1 MNRRQFHCQIAAT
14 LAAAAALPLSARQP
28 GPAQDI
34 RATVDAAIRPV
45 MAQYDVAG
53 MAVGVTVEGRSAC
66 FNYGV
71 ASREARTP
79 VSDDTLFELGSV
91 SKTFTA
97 TLACYAQALG
107 KLALDEH
114 PGTYLPQLRASEID
128 RASLLHLGTYTAGG
142 LPLQFPDDITDSE
155 RMIGYFRQWKPDA
168 APGAQRR
175 YSNPSIGLL
184 GHLTA
189 LALKMDFADAV
200 QALLFA
206 PLGLDHSQ
214 IRVPASAMASYA
226 WGYARENQPIRVNP
240 GMFDAQSYG
249 IKSTAADVI
258 RFVQANMAP
267 GRLQEP
273 MRRAIAGTHV
283 GYFKVGEM
291 VQGLGWEQYRF
302 PLTLERLLAGNSSTM
317 LLQSQAATRLVAPQV
332 PSGPTLFNKTGSTN
346 GFGAY
351 AAFVPD
357 RQVGIVLLANRN
369 FPIPARIKA
378 AHAILER
385 LAAPR
390 SSPAPGRAASGA
402 PDRHGTSDATAM
414 TR

>member
-1 MNRRQFHCQIAAT
+1 MLRLRLVSLRAGCHKGNMKRRQFHRQIAAT

-34 RATVDAAIRPV
+34 RATVDAAIRPL
-45 MAQYDVAG
+45 MAQYDVPG

-71 ASREARTP
+71 ASRETRTP

-114 PGTYLPQLRASEID
+114 PGSWLPQLRASAID

-184 GHLTA
+184 GHLTG
-189 LALKMDFADAV
+189 LALQSDFADAV
-200 QALLFA
+200 QAQLFA
-206 PLGLDHSQ
+206 PLGLDHSHV
-214 IRVPASAMASYA
+214 RVPDRAMGSYA

-240 GMFDAQSYG
+240 GMFDAQAYG
-249 IKSTAADVI
+249 IKSTAADMI
-258 RFVQANMAP
+258 RFLQANIAP
-267 GRLQEP
+267 GGLP
-273 MRRAIAGTHV
+273 LALRRAIAGTHV
-283 GYFKVGEM
+283 GYFQVGP
-291 VQGLGWEQYRF
+291 VLQGLGWEQY
-302 PLTLERLLAGNSSTM
+302 PAHVTLERLLAGNSGAM
-317 LLQSQAATRLVAPQV
+317 LLQAQPATRLATPPAPAA
-332 PSGPTLFNKTGSTN
+332 PALYNKTGSTN
-346 GFGAY
+346 GFSAY

-369 FPIPARIKA
+369 FPIPARIEA

-385 LAAPR
+385 LAAP
-390 SSPAPGRAASGA
+390 
-402 PDRHGTSDATAM
+402 
-414 TR
+414 